1 MQGRLAG
8 SREALSAGWKAFK
21 RYAWVLI
28 AVFIIDT
35 VLTFVVGRNR
45 VANYAFAVLA
55 MGPLAGGLA
64 IVNLK
69 AVRGQRPSV
78 GDLFAGFRDYVRW
91 IGAYWFYVVIIS
103 IADIPLAVG
112 TISVL
117 GLRGLRYFHVPPVV
131 ELHAIIKSAGSDP
144 LSLAVIYTTA
154 MITSVLS
161 ILILLRYGFAYYEL
175 VDGAGVVESFRRS
188 AELTRGIRLRLLG
201 VFIVLGLFAAAGLA
215 ACGVGFIVTGSVAQ
229 LAFVYIYT
237 QLKGEKR

>member
-144 LSLAVIYTTA
+144 VSLAVIYATA
-154 MITSVLS
+154 MFTGVLS
-161 ILILLRYGFAYYEL
+161 VVILLRYGFAYYAL
-175 VDGAGVVESFRRS
+175 VDGSGVVESFRRS
-188 AELTRGIRLRLLG
+188 AELTRGIRWQLLG
-201 VFIVLGLFAAAGLA
+201 IGAVIFVFAGSGFL
-215 ACGVGFIVTGSVAQ
+215 ACGIGFIVTAVVAQ
-229 LAFVYIYT
+229 LAFAHIYT
-237 QLKGEKR
+237 QLRGEKL